1 MEKKIGLFIR
11 SLHKGGAEKQSVL
24 LAKYLQN
31 FFPSY
36 LIVFYPEG
44 DFLNL
49 AKKDNINLIL
59 LSKKGIL
66 KTFQFY
72 KFLRKNNIYILF
84 CFLPLNNIIGGFIGR
99 LAGVQRIFGGIRG
112 SKIKESKVKMN
123 LQKFVCNHISEKF
136 ISNSMSA
143 KKTYSDFGYN
153 SNKIIEIPNAIE
165 VNYSFI
171 DKIVHKEIRILSV
184 GRFTEEK
191 DYFTAIKAIYFLL
204 RINKKSNYK
213 FSYKI
218 IGYGDLKKSI
228 LFFIDKHNLAKYIE
242 IIDGNKIDD
251 ITPFLR
257 ESDIFLNTSIYEG
270 MSNAVMEAM
279 SFSLPIVATKAGDTS
294 ELVIDGFNGFLC
306 KIQDCKDIASKLK
319 ILINNFDLRKLMSF
333 NSYKH
338 ILDNF
343 SLDKIGK
350 YYLDLI
356 NSNS

>member
-1 MEKKIGLFIR
+1 
-11 SLHKGGAEKQSVL
+11 
-24 LAKYLQN
+24 
-31 FFPSY
+31 
-36 LIVFYPEG
+36 
-44 DFLNL
+44 
-49 AKKDNINLIL
+49 
-59 LSKKGIL
+59 
-66 KTFQFY
+66 
-72 KFLRKNNIYILF
+72 
-84 CFLPLNNIIGGFIGR
+84 
-99 LAGVQRIFGGIRG
+99 
-112 SKIKESKVKMN
+112 
-123 LQKFVCNHISEKF
+123 
-136 ISNSMSA
+136 MSA
-143 KKTYSDFGYN
+143 KKTYSNFGYN
-153 SNKIIEIPNAIE
+153 SNKIIEIPNAIDI
-165 VNYSFI
+165 NRPFI
-171 DKIVHKEIRILSV
+171 NKTDHKEIRILSV
-184 GRFTEEK
+184 GRFTKEK

-204 RINKKSNYK
+204 KINKKSNYK

-333 NSYKH
+333 NSHKH
-338 ILDNF
+338 ILNNF

-356 NSNS
+356 NSSP

>member
-1 MEKKIGLFIR
+1 MGEKIGLFIR

-24 LAKYLQN
+24 LTKYLQN

-49 AKKDNINLIL
+49 AKKNNINLIL
-59 LSKKGIL
+59 LSKKGIS
-66 KTFQFY
+66 KIFQLH
-72 KFLRKNNIYILF
+72 KLLRKNDINILF

-112 SKIKESKVKMN
+112 SKIKDSKFKMI
-123 LQKFVCNHISEKF
+123 LQKFVCNHVSEKF

-143 KKTYSDFGYN
+143 KKTYSNFGYN
-153 SNKIIEIPNAIE
+153 NNKIIGIPNAID
-165 VNYSFI
+165 VNYPFI
-171 DKIVHKEIRILSV
+171 NKIDHKEIRILSV

-191 DYFTAIKAIYFLL
+191 DHFTAIKAIYFLQ

-213 FSYKI
+213 FFYKI
-218 IGYGDLKKSI
+218 IGYGNLKKSI
-228 LFFIDKHNLAKYIE
+228 ALLVNKYNLAKYIE

-251 ITPFLR
+251 ISPFLK

-294 ELVIDGFNGFLC
+294 KLVVDGFNGFLC
-306 KIQDCKDIASKLK
+306 EIQDYRDIASKLN